1 MISQKWFNVKTIMSA
16 LLKIYSFF
24 RSTEVLSCALR
35 SFLIAADVIKSMH
48 ERSGNKLT
56 DNVMSLALESF
67 LISLHV
73 YCTTYTVLTETTGE
87 QKRMVDYGRVLDSV
101 KNRTRYWL
109 NAKIQYCKREELL
122 ACLKVTIL

>member
-1 MISQKWFNVKTIMSA
+1 M
-16 LLKIYSFF
+16 
-24 RSTEVLSCALR
+24 
-35 SFLIAADVIKSMH
+35 IAADVIKSMH

-87 QKRMVDYGRVLDSV
+87 QKRMKDYGRVLDSV
-101 KNRTRYWL
+101 KSSTRYWL
-109 NAKIQYCKREELL
+109 NAKILNCKQGELL